1 MLQIQ
6 LLFGTIALFVRIELL
21 CSSILRLPPN
31 RANGI
36 AVFKGS
42 PIRYN
47 KAHMIE
53 NCRQIPITL
62 LLLSSFRN
70 DVTRVAQGYRTM
82 TAHIRR
88 RASVLVLFIVFLRA
102 HLLVGDQSWPFLLH
116 FFIL

>member
-6 LLFGTIALFVRIELL
+6 LLFSTIALFVRIE

-53 NCRQIPITL
+53 NCRQIQITL

-70 DVTRVAQGYRTM
+70 DVTRVAQGYGV
-82 TAHIRR
+82 R

-102 HLLVGDQSWPFLLH
+102 HVLVGDQSWPFLLH
-116 FFIL
+116 FYIL